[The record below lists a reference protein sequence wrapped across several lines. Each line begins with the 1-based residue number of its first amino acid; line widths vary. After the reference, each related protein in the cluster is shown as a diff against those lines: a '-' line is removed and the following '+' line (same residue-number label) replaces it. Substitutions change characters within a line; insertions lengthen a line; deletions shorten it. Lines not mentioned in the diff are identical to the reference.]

1 MPSAA
6 HWIVLG
12 DIHDDLQYLEEIP
25 DLDQASGIIVTGD
38 LTFLGGVAAG
48 SKIIDALAV
57 HSPHIYAQIG
67 NMDKPELTAYLEEK
81 GINLHGRARGL
92 YPGLVLIGVGGSS
105 KTPFNTPSEFSEEEL
120 GALLEKAL
128 AEAGQAE
135 HLVLVTHTPP
145 LNTACDRLDNGTH
158 VGSPAV
164 RAFIEKRQPA
174 LCLCGHI
181 HESRGQDRIGDSLIV
196 NPGQFGNGG
205 YAIMALEPDP
215 AGGKAR
221 LSAGLCCAREY
232 CTINCPLPKN

>member
-57 HSPHIYAQIG
+57 HSPQVYAQIG

-81 GINLHGRARGL
+81 GANLHGRARAIHPEL
-92 YPGLVLIGVGGSS
+92 TLIGVGGSS
-105 KTPFNTPSEFSEEEL
+105 KTPFNTPSEFSEEEI
-120 GALLEKAL
+120 AHLLEKAL
-128 AEAGQAE
+128 AEAGSYKN
-135 HLVLVTHTPP
+135 LVLVTHAPP
-145 LNTACDRLDNGTH
+145 LNTACDRLDNGMH
-158 VGSPAV
+158 VGSPAI
-164 RAFIEKRQPA
+164 RAFIEKHQPA

-181 HESRGQDRIGDSLIV
+181 HESRGQDRIGATVVI

-205 YAIMALEPDP
+205 YAIMALE
-215 AGGKAR
+215 AER
-221 LSAGLCCAREY
+221 LSAGLCCAREN
-232 CTINCPLPKN
+232 CTINCQMPKS